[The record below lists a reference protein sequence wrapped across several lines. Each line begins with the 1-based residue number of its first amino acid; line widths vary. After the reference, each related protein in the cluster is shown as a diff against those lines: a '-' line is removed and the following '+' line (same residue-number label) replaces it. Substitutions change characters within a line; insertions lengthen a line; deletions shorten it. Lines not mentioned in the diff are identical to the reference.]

1 MKCVSL
7 LSTRA
12 VTEMSTALTKYVRM
26 FQTDVK
32 KKVQFFFPVHG
43 SPTDFFVPRFYGGPP
58 PKQTPAPLAQPCQ
71 CGEMQQT
78 AARPQQAVVA
88 ATLRQITTVGGATII
103 AGCGTGKTMMAIKV
117 ACELGVKTGVLVH
130 KNFLINQWKE
140 RIESFCPGARV
151 GVVQQDR
158 NEDGDFIVMSMK
170 SVLSRDYTL
179 PDFGLLIVDEV
190 HHVPSQSFV
199 KTLIKIKT
207 CYTLGLTATPK
218 RKDGL
223 ESLIYDTLG
232 PVSYVVKAPPNPGV
246 QVSVIAYRGVVPS
259 TPGSHMAR
267 VIGFLVADMERNRLL
282 VRIAQLMKVDRAG
295 GKGILLSDRV
305 AHLKILHRLMPD
317 GLSQIVCGAMN
328 TTAQGGVNFDQ
339 FLTLSTYG
347 LLSEAVD
354 CDADFIILATP
365 RSDVEQSTGRAIRG
379 RSERVPVI
387 IDLGDMSNDK
397 LRAMCRTRRGFYQSK
412 GYKVIDVQAHE
423 LAE

>member
-7 LSTRA
+7 LSRGA
-12 VTEMSTALTKYVRM
+12 VNEMSATLTKYVRM

-43 SPTDFFVPRFYGGPP
+43 SSTDFFVPRFYQGPP
-58 PKQTPAPLAQPCQ
+58 PKQTPARLAQPCA
-71 CGEMQQT
+71 CGDMQQT
-78 AARPQQAVVA
+78 AARPQQAVVE
-88 ATLRQITTVGGATII
+88 ATLRQIAAVGGATII

-117 ACELGVKTGVLVH
+117 ACELGVKTCVLVH
-130 KNFLINQWKE
+130 KNFLIKQWKE

-158 NEDGDFIVMSMK
+158 NEDGDFVVMSMK

-179 PDFGLLIVDEV
+179 PEFGLLIVDEV

-199 KTLIKIKT
+199 KTLIKIKA

-232 PVSYVVKAPPNPGV
+232 PVSYAVKAPPNPSV
-246 QVSVIAYRGVVPS
+246 QVSIISYSGTVPS

-267 VIGFLVADMERNRLL
+267 VIGFLVKDMERNRLL
-282 VRIAQLMKVDRAG
+282 VRVAQLMKVDRPG

-305 AHLKILHRLMPD
+305 AHLEILHRLMPE
-317 GLSQIVCGAMN
+317 GLSQIVCGTLN
-328 TTAQGGVNFDQ
+328 TTSEGGVNFNQ

-379 RSERVPVI
+379 RSARVPVI
-387 IDLGDMSNDK
+387 IDVSDLSNDR
-397 LRAMCRTRRGFYQSK
+397 LRAMCRTRRGFYRSR
-412 GYKVIDVQAHE
+412 GYKVIDVQASE
-423 LAE
+423 LE

>member
-7 LSTRA
+7 SSRGA
-12 VTEMSTALTKYVRM
+12 VNEMSATLTKYVRM

-43 SPTDFFVPRFYGGPP
+43 SSTDFFVPRFYQGPP
-58 PKQTPAPLAQPCQ
+58 PKQTPALLAQPCE
-71 CGEMQQT
+71 CGDMQQT
-78 AARPQQAVVA
+78 AARPQQAVVD
-88 ATLRQITTVGGATII
+88 ATLRQIAAVGGATII

-117 ACELGVKTGVLVH
+117 ACELGVKTCVLVH
-130 KNFLINQWKE
+130 KNFLIQQWKE

-158 NEDGDFIVMSMK
+158 NEDGDFVVMSMK
-170 SVLSRDYTL
+170 SVLSRDYAL
-179 PDFGLLIVDEV
+179 PEFGLLIVDEV

-199 KTLIKIKT
+199 KTLIKIKA

-223 ESLIYDTLG
+223 EGLIYDTLG
-232 PVSYVVKAPPNPGV
+232 PVSYAVKAPPNPGV
-246 QVSVIAYRGVVPS
+246 QVSIIGYRGTIPS
-259 TPGSHMAR
+259 TPGSHMTR
-267 VIGFLVADMERNRLL
+267 VIGFLVKDMERNRLL
-282 VRIAQLMKVDRAG
+282 VRVAQLMKVDRPG

-305 AHLKILHRLMPD
+305 AHLEILYRLMPE
-317 GLSQIVCGAMN
+317 GLSQIVCGTLN
-328 TTAQGGVNFDQ
+328 TTSEGGVNFNQ

-387 IDLGDMSNDK
+387 IDVSDMNNDR
-397 LRAMCRTRRGFYQSK
+397 LRAMCRTRRGFYRSR
-412 GYKVIDVQAHE
+412 GYKVIDVQANE
-423 LAE
+423 LE